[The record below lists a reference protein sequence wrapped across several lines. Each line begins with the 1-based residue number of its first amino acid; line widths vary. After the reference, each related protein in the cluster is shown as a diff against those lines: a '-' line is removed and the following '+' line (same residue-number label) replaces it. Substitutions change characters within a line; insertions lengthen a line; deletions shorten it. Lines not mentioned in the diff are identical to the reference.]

1 MIQDS
6 TQLQHVVIP
15 RHVVSDKEQFVIHKT
30 MLAVPINVKLLD
42 LEQSVEQ
49 VGTRLAISKK
59 RVMDPVR
66 IVLLIKLRM
75 MGRIVE
81 MIYNVRVVFVR
92 V

>member
-1 MIQDS
+1 M
-6 TQLQHVVIP
+6 
-15 RHVVSDKEQFVIHKT
+15 IHKT

-59 RVMDPVR
+59 RVMDPVP

-81 MIYNVRVVFVR
+81 MIYNVQVGFVR